1 MEFTMEFPLE
11 DVTLEDNVVCSEPVK
26 SSFESLS
33 EENIV
38 PRVGTFLGLDISKES
53 TGVCL
58 YHNGEK
64 TTANISVDGYD
75 KSDYHAEAK
84 ARIGLQKDLLE
95 FFSVMGNIK
104 FFDLVVIE
112 DVFEGVNPS
121 TTRLLYALNTAIDE
135 LILWGRVECKEFA
148 RVSNQTWKSWLSV
161 ADNSG
166 DLKGLSDKIKV
177 QRVLEQLNIH
187 ESGVGYQDRLD
198 ATGML
203 IGYFI
208 QKSMH
213 NGQSVTQTKPTVRVQ
228 FSDVQYAFEEDE
240 DLIRISALGDNDCI
254 TTVVIDDTK
263 MSKKKMID
271 YLSSNLEAVFIT
283 SKPIMLGMLA
293 GELGLQLLPG
303 MGGYFGFWLKPRA
316 LKRYLKKL
324 EEGV

>member
-1 MEFTMEFPLE
+1 MDFTMEFPLE
-11 DVTLEDNVVCSEPVK
+11 DIVIEESNEEDVK
-26 SSFESLS
+26 PAFESLS
-33 EENIV
+33 EANIV
-38 PRVGTFLGLDISKES
+38 PKVGTFLGLDISKDS

-58 YHNGEK
+58 YLNGEK

-95 FFSVMGNIK
+95 FFSVVGDVK
-104 FFDLVVIE
+104 VFDLIVIE

-135 LILWGRVECKEFA
+135 LILWGRVECKKFIRIA
-148 RVSNQTWKSWLSV
+148 NQTWKSWLSV
-161 ADNSG
+161 ADNTG
-166 DLKGLSDKIKV
+166 DLKGLNDKIKV
-177 QRVLEQLNIH
+177 QRVLNQLGVY

-198 ATGML
+198 ATGMI

-208 QKSMH
+208 NSSMGCSKDTLKKS
-213 NGQSVTQTKPTVRVQ
+213 TVRVQ

-254 TTVVIDDTK
+254 TTIVIEDTK

-271 YLSSNLEAVFIT
+271 YLSSNLDAVFIT

-303 MGGYFGFWLKPRA
+303 AGGYFGFWLKPRA
-316 LKRYLKKL
+316 LKRYLKRL
-324 EEGV
+324 EE